1 MNSLLNFSRTSAT
14 EFTEIDIH
22 QVITET
28 ISLLEHQFKTA
39 RIRVERELKADCPM
53 TYGNAGKLQQVFL
66 NLFVN
71 ARDAMPAGGELR
83 ILTDTGDSK
92 IEILVQDT
100 GIGISRE
107 NVKKIYD
114 PFFTTKAAGKGTG
127 LGPFRQ
133 LRNYSGAW
141 RKYFGRQQARRRN
154 VVQIRTP
161 LGQEASECL
170 NGRETFSSS
179 MMRRKFEKASSFL
192 LTSEGLSTDTATTGE
207 EGLKK
212 IEDNLYDAVLLDLML
227 PGKSGMEVQKDIKRI
242 DPTLP
247 VVIITAIAALET
259 AITAI
264 KEGSFDYVTKPWNNE
279 KLVVIVR
286 NAIKQRQLMSE
297 NLQLRRALKERFGY
311 SNIIGKSEKLLKVL
325 DLVTQVAA
333 SRSTILIQGE
343 SGTGKELIAKAI
355 HLKSPRA
362 DRTFVPV
369 NSGSMPVDLLESTLF
384 GHLRGA
390 FTSAI
395 ASKKGLFEVADQ
407 GTIFFDEIGTIS
419 METQA
424 KLLRVIQEKEF
435 MRLGATDTIKVDAR
449 IIAATNVDLKKLVDE
464 GRFREDLYYRL
475 NVINIQLPPLRER
488 KEDIP
493 ALVEFFTRKYCEEN
507 AKPPYRFSSEA
518 LKVLMDYYWPGN
530 VRELENVVERAVVL
544 SQDEIIGRDLL
555 PESVISPSSR
565 FATLSSFPLAKNT
578 SLFEVIDSFE
588 RRVIIEMLEQTGWSQ
603 TDAADN
609 FKIPLSTLNQKIKRH
624 GIEIKKKRERPTV
637 VPTSR

>member
-1 MNSLLNFSRTSAT
+1 MSKRKGIVLLIDD
-14 EFTEIDIH
+14 EDEI
-22 QVITET
+22 
-28 ISLLEHQFKTA
+28 
-39 RIRVERELKADCPM
+39 RE
-53 TYGNAGKLQQVFL
+53 
-66 NLFVN
+66 
-71 ARDAMPAGGELR
+71 
-83 ILTDTGDSK
+83 S
-92 IEILVQDT
+92 IEI
-100 GIGISRE
+100 
-107 NVKKIYD
+107 
-114 PFFTTKAAGKGTG
+114 
-127 LGPFRQ
+127 
-133 LRNYSGAW
+133 
-141 RKYFGRQQARRRN
+141 
-154 VVQIRTP
+154 
-161 LGQEASECL
+161 
-170 NGRETFSSS
+170 
-179 MMRRKFEKASSFL
+179 L
-192 LTSEGLSTDTATTGE
+192 LTSEGLTTDTAATGE

-212 IEDNLYDAVLLDLML
+212 IEENLYDAVLLDLML

-247 VVIITAIAALET
+247 VVIITAIGAVET
-259 AITAI
+259 AVAAI
-264 KEGSFDYVTKPWNNE
+264 KEGSYDYVTKPWNNE
-279 KLVVIVR
+279 KLLVIVT
-286 NAIKQRQLMSE
+286 NAIKQRQLISE
-297 NLQLRRALKERFGY
+297 NLHLRRALKERFGY
-311 SNIIGKSEKLLKVL
+311 SNIIGKSEKILKVL
-325 DLVTQVAA
+325 DVVTQVAT

-362 DRTFVPV
+362 DKAFVPV

-435 MRLGATDTIKVDAR
+435 MRLGATETIKVDAR
-449 IIAATNVDLKKLVDE
+449 IIAATNVDLKKHVDE

-493 ALVEFFTRKYCEEN
+493 ALVEFFTKKYCEEN
-507 AKPPYRFSSEA
+507 GKPQYRFSSEA
-518 LKVLMDYYWPGN
+518 LKILMDYHWPGN

-555 PESVISPSSR
+555 PESILSPVAR
-565 FATLSSFPLAKNT
+565 FATLSSFPLARNT
-578 SLFEVIDSFE
+578 SLFEIIDAFE
-588 RRVIIEMLEQTGWSQ
+588 RRVIIEMLEQTSWSQ
-603 TDAADN
+603 TEAADN

-624 GIEIKKKRERPTV
+624 GIEIKKKRERPSG
-637 VPTSR
+637 VPTTTK

>member
-1 MNSLLNFSRTSAT
+1 MSKRKGVVLIIDD
-14 EFTEIDIH
+14 EEEI
-22 QVITET
+22 
-28 ISLLEHQFKTA
+28 
-39 RIRVERELKADCPM
+39 RESI
-53 TYGNAGKLQQVFL
+53 
-66 NLFVN
+66 
-71 ARDAMPAGGELR
+71 EL
-83 ILTDTGDSK
+83 
-92 IEILVQDT
+92 
-100 GIGISRE
+100 
-107 NVKKIYD
+107 
-114 PFFTTKAAGKGTG
+114 
-127 LGPFRQ
+127 
-133 LRNYSGAW
+133 
-141 RKYFGRQQARRRN
+141 
-154 VVQIRTP
+154 
-161 LGQEASECL
+161 
-170 NGRETFSSS
+170 
-179 MMRRKFEKASSFL
+179 L
-192 LTSEGLSTDTATTGE
+192 LTSEGLSADTAASGE

-212 IEDNLYDAVLLDLML
+212 IEEGLYDAVLLDLML

-247 VVIITAIAALET
+247 VVIITAIGALET
-259 AITAI
+259 AVTAI
-264 KEGSFDYVTKPWNNE
+264 KEGSFDYITKPWNNE
-279 KLVVIVR
+279 KLLVIAN

-355 HLKSPRA
+355 HLKSQRA
-362 DRTFVPV
+362 DKTFVPV

-384 GHLRGA
+384 GHVRGA

-449 IIAATNVDLKKLVDE
+449 IIAATNVDLKKHVED

-493 ALVEFFTRKYCEEN
+493 ALVEFFTKKYCDEN
-507 AKPPYRFSSEA
+507 GKPPYRFSSEA
-518 LKVLMDYYWPGN
+518 LKVLMDYHWPGN

-555 PESVISPSSR
+555 PEAVISPSLR
-565 FATLSSFPLAKNT
+565 FATLSSFPLSKDT

-588 RRVIIEMLEQTGWSQ
+588 RRVIVEMLEQTSWSQ
-603 TDAADN
+603 TEAADN

-624 GIEIKKKRERPTV
+624 GIEIKKKRERPAG
-637 VPTSR
+637 VPTTK

>member
-1 MNSLLNFSRTSAT
+1 MSKRKGVVLIIDDEEEIRESIELL
-14 EFTEIDIH
+14 
-22 QVITET
+22 
-28 ISLLEHQFKTA
+28 
-39 RIRVERELKADCPM
+39 
-53 TYGNAGKLQQVFL
+53 
-66 NLFVN
+66 
-71 ARDAMPAGGELR
+71 
-83 ILTDTGDSK
+83 
-92 IEILVQDT
+92 
-100 GIGISRE
+100 
-107 NVKKIYD
+107 
-114 PFFTTKAAGKGTG
+114 
-127 LGPFRQ
+127 LG
-133 LRNYSGAW
+133 
-141 RKYFGRQQARRRN
+141 
-154 VVQIRTP
+154 
-161 LGQEASECL
+161 
-170 NGRETFSSS
+170 
-179 MMRRKFEKASSFL
+179 
-192 LTSEGLSTDTATTGE
+192 SEGLATDTAATGE

-212 IEDNLYDAVLLDLML
+212 IEENLYDAVLLDLML

-247 VVIITAIAALET
+247 VVIITAIGALET

-264 KEGSFDYVTKPWNNE
+264 KEGSFDYITKPWNNE
-279 KLVVIVR
+279 KLVVIVN
-286 NAIKQRQLMSE
+286 NAIKQRHLMSE

-311 SNIIGKSEKLLKVL
+311 SNIIGKSEKILRVL

-333 SRSTILIQGE
+333 SRSTVLIQGE

-355 HLKSPRA
+355 HLKSLRSDKA
-362 DRTFVPV
+362 FVAV

-384 GHLRGA
+384 GHVRGA

-395 ASKKGLFEVADQ
+395 ASKKGLFEIADQ

-475 NVINIQLPPLRER
+475 NVINVQLPALRER

-493 ALVEFFTRKYCEEN
+493 ALVEFFTKKYCDEN
-507 AKPPYRFSSEA
+507 GKPQYRFSSEA
-518 LKVLMDYYWPGN
+518 LKVLMDYHWPGN

-555 PESVISPSSR
+555 PEAIISPSLR
-565 FATLSSFPLAKNT
+565 FATLSSFPLSKNT
-578 SLFEVIDSFE
+578 SLFEVIDAFE

-603 TDAADN
+603 TEAADN

-624 GIEIKKKRERPTV
+624 GIEIKKKRERSNG
-637 VPTSR
+637 VPTTK